1 MAQVSIFSRQ
11 RQDPPSETPAE
22 PAAPRPLTPMPAP
35 TGTGGVGPEAVT
47 WALRFL
53 IGREP
58 HSEAELAFHGQHATL
73 ENLRIAFAET
83 GEFAE
88 FAARALGR
96 RRGFGLPLFM
106 LRPPADAAMPWVF
119 APPSLDQPVTQLCTA
134 SQYAEPAYDEIA
146 EAMRLGRHLHRR
158 SWEQAYI
165 VSALANHGA
174 IAPGRRVIGF
184 GVGRE
189 RVPALLASRGVEVTV
204 DLPAGDAARDPAEL
218 LAKQAELAIPD
229 IVARDVFDGLVRFEA
244 YGMDAMRPDFAG
256 RFDAL
261 WSCGALH
268 RMRSLQAGLDF
279 VAESLSALR
288 PGGVAVHTTDFNL
301 VSDKETVDQ
310 PGLSLLRRR
319 DVESL
324 AARLRAEGHDAA
336 PVNLHPGLADEDSL
350 IDGPPYGLPHLK
362 VAAGAFIVT
371 SLGIIVRKAG

>member
-1 MAQVSIFSRQ
+1 MEAT
-11 RQDPPSETPAE
+11 PPQPLPAV
-22 PAAPRPLTPMPAP
+22 PLMPAP
-35 TGTGGVGPEAVT
+35 TGAGGVGPDAVT
-47 WALRFL
+47 WALRLL

-58 HSEAELAFHGQHATL
+58 HSEAELAFHGQHASLETL
-73 ENLRIAFAET
+73 RLAFAET
-83 GEFAE
+83 NEFAE
-88 FAARALGR
+88 FAARAQGR
-96 RRGFGLPLFM
+96 KRGFGLPLFL
-106 LRPPADAAMPWVF
+106 LRPPADAATPWVF

-134 SQYAEPAYDEIA
+134 SQYVEPAFEEIA

-165 VSALANHGA
+165 VAALANHGA
-174 IAPGRRVIGF
+174 IAQGRRVVGF

-229 IVARDVFDGLVRFEA
+229 VVARDVFDALVRFEE
-244 YGMDAMRPDFAG
+244 YGMEAMRPDFAG

-279 VAESLSALR
+279 VAQSLSVLR
-288 PGGVAVHTTDFNL
+288 PGGIAVHTTDLNL

-319 DVESL
+319 DVEAL
-324 AARLRAEGHDAA
+324 VTRLRAEGHDAG
-336 PVNLHPGLADEDSL
+336 PINLHPGLADEDSVV
-350 IDGPPYGLPHLK
+350 DGPPYGLPHLK